1 MFISEMLYKAFS
13 AHFEEVS
20 RESARQT
27 IDYNRSIFLMFS
39 LYWKVVLLLL
49 TSLTYG
55 FRIGNRSFVRT
66 VRKTFPPVGL
76 SDVHYLLACGRKCT
90 RMLLSS
96 KLTNNFHGGKYSPL
110 LAVENSEISP
120 SVDRQFEANNGY
132 HKEELGFQSPTYQ
145 SGFVSIVGN
154 PNAGKST
161 LLNSLLGQPLCI
173 VNSKPQTTRHRILG
187 VLTVPPTQ
195 PEISTHSS
203 ESQAN
208 PTGHDGYQLV
218 FSDTPG
224 LLAPAYKLQQLMQDT
239 VRTVLFGCCEPT
251 RWYVYLCIVL
261 HFCCC
266 TVRHKNE
273 K

>member
-1 MFISEMLYKAFS
+1 MFY
-13 AHFEEVS
+13 
-20 RESARQT
+20 
-27 IDYNRSIFLMFS
+27 

-49 TSLTYG
+49 TSFTYG
-55 FRIGNRSFVRT
+55 FRIDNRAFVRT
-66 VRKTFPPVGL
+66 LRKTFPPVGL
-76 SDVHYLLACGRKCT
+76 GDVHHLVACERKCT
-90 RMLLSS
+90 RILLSS
-96 KLTNNFHGGKYSPL
+96 KLTNDFHEGKYPPL
-110 LAVENSEISP
+110 FAVENSEILP
-120 SVDRQFEANNGY
+120 SVDRQFEANNSY

-195 PEISTHSS
+195 PETSTQSS
-203 ESQAN
+203 ELHAN
-208 PTGHDGYQLV
+208 PAGHYGYQLV

-239 VRTVLFGCCEPT
+239 VRTVFLECCEPN
-251 RWYVYLCIVL
+251 VHFFLCCISADVQ
-261 HFCCC
+261 F
-266 TVRHKNE
+266 VIKNNAN
-273 K
+273 